1 MKTTYTL
8 SHPVLPMGTSSKVD
22 LLVTF
27 SAEGGAASARRSL
40 NLGLVIDRSGSMAG
54 APLKNAIK
62 ASHELV
68 ERMGPEDSLSIVA
81 YDDMVATM
89 LAPVKVTDKAAIG
102 KALAR
107 ITAGGCTNLSGGWL
121 KGVDHVKSQ
130 LSSERINRVLL
141 LTDGKANTGI
151 QDTGQLIDMARE
163 KSSAGIITTTLGFGA
178 NFNEDLLIG
187 MANAGEGHFYY
198 IQSPE
203 DAAGVFRIEMEGLGS
218 LVAQNLEVVIKPA
231 STVKVA
237 SVLNRYRF
245 AAQGQ
250 EVTVGLGDVY
260 ATEPRQLAA
269 ELSVEA
275 PSVAGPVAL
284 ATLLFRAQVVVE
296 GRVRELTGEVPI
308 LAHLAPAAESAATAT
323 DKHVLAQTSRLRIAR
338 VKDQAIELADKG
350 DLSSASRRLREVI
363 SELSLLLDK
372 ASYELSEEVE
382 QLAHY
387 AQRMESRTYDAVIR
401 KELRDQSYQA
411 GTRNRGDLA
420 LRGTAG
426 GSADSLEAVSDAGGG
441 IVLECVREGG
451 KLRVHTLSPGHDT
464 NFNVQFPRSA
474 REEGVRYVVEKLET
488 SGDGTFYR
496 VVGDIKR
503 LVVPGQDRPARS
515 QAAAPANK
523 GKPTASKVTAN
534 SAADLPTT
542 TSVGTGIIIQCV
554 KEGSKLRARVVSD
567 GYDPDLNIRFPRDIR
582 EENVLYVVDEII
594 TMANGSSYI
603 ACGDIRRLV
612 Q

>member
-1 MKTTYTL
+1 MKAIYTL
-8 SHPVLPMGTSSKVD
+8 SRPVLPMGTSSKVD

-27 SAEGGAASARRSL
+27 SAEGAASSRRSL

-54 APLKNAIK
+54 EPLKNALQ
-62 ASHELV
+62 ASRELV
-68 ERMGPEDSLSIVA
+68 ERMGPEDSLSIVT
-81 YDDMVATM
+81 YDDMVATV

-102 KALAR
+102 KVLDR
-107 ITAGGCTNLSGGWL
+107 VNAGGCTNLSGGWL
-121 KGVDHVKSQ
+121 KGVEHVSSQ
-130 LSSERINRVLL
+130 LSRERINRVLL
-141 LTDGKANTGI
+141 LTDGQANAGI
-151 QDTGQLIDMARE
+151 QDASQLIDMARE
-163 KSSAGIITTTLGFGA
+163 KSNAGIVTTTLGFGA

-198 IQSPE
+198 IQSPA
-203 DAAGVFRIEMEGLGS
+203 DAAGVFGIEMEGLGS
-218 LVAQNLEVVIKPA
+218 LVAQNLEVVLKPA

-245 AAQGQ
+245 EARGQ
-250 EVTVGLGDVY
+250 EVSVGLGDVY
-260 ATEPRQLAA
+260 ATEARQLAA

-275 PSVAGPVAL
+275 PSAAGPVTL
-284 ATLLFRAQVVVE
+284 ATLVFRAQVVVD
-296 GRVRELTGEVPI
+296 GSVRELKGEVPI
-308 LAHLAPAAESAATAT
+308 LAQLAPAAESAA
-323 DKHVLAQTSRLRIAR
+323 VLVDQKVLTQTSRLRIAR
-338 VKDQAIELADKG
+338 VKDQVIELADKG
-350 DLSSASRRLREVI
+350 ELASASRRLREVI
-363 SELSLLLDK
+363 SEVSLLLDK
-372 ASYELSEEVE
+372 ASYEISEEVE

-387 AQRMESRTYDAVIR
+387 AQRLESRTYDAVIR

-441 IVLECVREGG
+441 IVLQCVREGG
-451 KLRVHTLSPGHDT
+451 KLRVHTVSAGYDSS
-464 NFNVQFPRSA
+464 FNVQFPRSV

-496 VVGDIKR
+496 VVGNIKR
-503 LVVPGQDRPARS
+503 LGGTVKARS
-515 QAAAPANK
+515 QGVDPAKK

-542 TSVGTGIIIQCV
+542 TSVGTGVVIQCI

-567 GYDPDLNIRFPRDIR
+567 GYDPELNIRFPRDIR

>member
-1 MKTTYTL
+1 
-8 SHPVLPMGTSSKVD
+8 MGTSSKVD

-27 SAEGGAASARRSL
+27 SAEGAASTRRSL

-54 APLKNAIK
+54 APLKNALD
-62 ASHELV
+62 ASRELV
-68 ERMGPEDSLSIVA
+68 ERMGPEDSLSIVT
-81 YDDMVATM
+81 YDDTVATV

-102 KALAR
+102 KVLSKVS
-107 ITAGGCTNLSGGWL
+107 AGGCTNLSGGWL
-121 KGVDHVKSQ
+121 KGVEHVNSQ
-130 LSSERINRVLL
+130 LSQERINRVLL
-141 LTDGKANTGI
+141 LTDGQANAGI
-151 QDTGQLIDMARE
+151 RDAGQLTDMARE
-163 KSSAGIITTTLGFGA
+163 KSNAGIVTTTLGFGA

-203 DAAGVFRIEMEGLGS
+203 DAAGVFGIEMEGLGS
-218 LVAQNLEVVIKPA
+218 LVAQNLEVVLKPA
-231 STVKVA
+231 ATVKVA
-237 SVLNRYRF
+237 SVLNRYRYE
-245 AAQGQ
+245 ARGQ
-250 EVTVGLGDVY
+250 EVAVGLGDVY

-269 ELSVEA
+269 ELSVTA
-275 PSVAGPVAL
+275 PSAAGPVTL
-284 ATLLFRAQVVVE
+284 ATLVFRAQVVVD
-296 GRVRELTGEVPI
+296 GKVRELKGEVPI
-308 LAHLAPAAESAATAT
+308 LAQLAPAAESAA
-323 DKHVLAQTSRLRIAR
+323 VLVDQNVLTQTSRLRIAR
-338 VKDQAIELADKG
+338 AKDQVIELADKG
-350 DLSSASRRLREVI
+350 ELASASKRLREVI
-363 SELSLLLDK
+363 SEVSLLLDK
-372 ASYELSEEVE
+372 ASYEISEEVE

-387 AQRMESRTYDAVIR
+387 AQRLESRTYDAVIR

-411 GTRNRGDLA
+411 GTRSRGDLA

-426 GSADSLEAVSDAGGG
+426 GSADSLDAVSDAGAG

-451 KLRVHTLSPGHDT
+451 KLRVHTVSAGYDSS
-464 NFNVQFPRSA
+464 FNVQFPRSV

-503 LVVPGQDRPARS
+503 LGVPGQGRTARKQDADPAK
-515 QAAAPANK
+515 K
-523 GKPTASKVTAN
+523 GKPTASKVTAS

-542 TSVGTGIIIQCV
+542 TSVGTGVVIQCI

-582 EENVLYVVDEII
+582 EENILYVVDEII

>member
-1 MKTTYTL
+1 MKATYTL
-8 SHPVLPMGTSSKVD
+8 SHPVLPMGASSKVD

-27 SAEGGAASARRSL
+27 SSEGTASTRRSL

-54 APLKNAIK
+54 APLKNAIQ

-68 ERMGPEDSLSIVA
+68 ERMRPEDTLSVVT
-81 YDDMVATM
+81 YDDAVATV
-89 LAPVKVTDKAAIG
+89 LAPVKVKDKAAIG
-102 KALAR
+102 KVLAR
-107 ITAGGCTNLSGGWL
+107 VNAGGCTNLSGGWL
-121 KGVDHVKSQ
+121 KGVEHVKSQ
-130 LSSERINRVLL
+130 LSAEGINRVLL
-141 LTDGKANTGI
+141 LTDGQANAGI
-151 QDTGQLIDMARE
+151 TDPGQLINMARE
-163 KSSAGIITTTLGFGA
+163 KSNAGIITTTLGFGA

-218 LVAQNLEVVIKPA
+218 LVAQNLEVVLKPA
-231 STVKVA
+231 PTVKVA
-237 SVLNRYRF
+237 SVLNRYRTE
-245 AAQGQ
+245 ARGQ
-250 EVTVGLGDVY
+250 EVSVGLGDVY

-269 ELSVEA
+269 ELSVAA
-275 PSVAGPVAL
+275 PSSAGPTTL
-284 ATLLFRAQVVVE
+284 ATLVFKAQVVVD
-296 GRVRELTGEVPI
+296 GSVREVTGEVPI
-308 LAHLAPAAESAATAT
+308 LAQLAPAAESAAVAA
-323 DKHVLAQTSRLRIAR
+323 DRNVLAQTSRLRIAR

-350 DLSSASRRLREVI
+350 ELASASKRLREVI
-363 SELSLLLDK
+363 SELSSLLDK
-372 ASYELSEEVE
+372 ASYELAEEVE
-382 QLAHY
+382 QLSHY
-387 AQRMESRTYDAVIR
+387 AQRLESRTYDAVLR

-411 GTRNRGDLA
+411 GTRTRGDLA

-451 KLRVHTLSPGHDT
+451 KLRVHTVSPGYDAS
-464 NFNVQFPRSA
+464 FNVQFPRSA

-496 VVGDIKR
+496 VVGNIKR
-503 LVVPGQDRPARS
+503 LAAPGQQRSARK
-515 QAAAPANK
+515 QEAAPAK
-523 GKPTASKVTAN
+523 TGKPTASKVTAS

-542 TSVGTGIIIQCV
+542 NSVGTGVIVQCV

-567 GYDPDLNIRFPRDIR
+567 GYDPNLNIRFPREIR

>member
-1 MKTTYTL
+1 MKATYTL
-8 SHPVLPMGTSSKVD
+8 SHPVLPMGASSKID

-27 SAEGGAASARRSL
+27 SAEGAASTRRSL

-54 APLKNAIK
+54 APLKNALQ
-62 ASHELV
+62 ASRELV
-68 ERMGPEDSLSIVA
+68 ERMGPEDSLSIVT
-81 YDDMVATM
+81 YDDAVATV
-89 LAPVKVTDKAAIG
+89 LAPTKVTDKAAIG
-102 KALAR
+102 KVLAR
-107 ITAGGCTNLSGGWL
+107 VSAGGCTNLSGGWL
-121 KGVDHVKSQ
+121 KGVEHVNSQ
-130 LSSERINRVLL
+130 LSGERINRVLL
-141 LTDGKANTGI
+141 LTDGQANAGI
-151 QDTGQLIDMARE
+151 RDAGQLTEMARE

-203 DAAGVFRIEMEGLGS
+203 DAAGVFGIEMEGLGS

-231 STVKVA
+231 STVKVS
-237 SVLNRYRF
+237 SVLNRYRHE
-245 AAQGQ
+245 ARGQ

-269 ELSVEA
+269 ELSVQA
-275 PSVAGPVAL
+275 PSSAGPTTL
-284 ATLLFRAQVVVE
+284 ATLVFRAQVVVD
-296 GRVRELTGEVPI
+296 GSVRELKGEVPI
-308 LAHLAPAAESAATAT
+308 LAQLAPAAESAAVLV
-323 DKHVLAQTSRLRIAR
+323 DKNVLTQTSRLRIAR
-338 VKDQAIELADKG
+338 VKDQVIELADKG
-350 DLSSASRRLREVI
+350 ELASASKRLREVI
-363 SELSLLLDK
+363 SEVSLLLDK
-372 ASYELSEEVE
+372 ASYEISEEVE

-387 AQRMESRTYDAVIR
+387 AQRLESRTYDAVIR

-426 GSADSLEAVSDAGGG
+426 GSADSLDAVSDAGGG

-451 KLRVHTLSPGHDT
+451 KLRVHTVSAGYDPS
-464 NFNVQFPRSA
+464 FNVQFPRSV
-474 REEGVRYVVEKLET
+474 REEGVRYVVDKLET

-496 VVGDIKR
+496 VVGNIKR
-503 LVVPGQDRPARS
+503 LGAPGQTRSARS
-515 QAAAPANK
+515 QAAAPAK
-523 GKPTASKVTAN
+523 TGKASKVTAS

-542 TSVGTGIIIQCV
+542 TSVGTGVIIQCI

>member
-1 MKTTYTL
+1 MKASYTL
-8 SHPVLPMGTSSKVD
+8 SRPVLPVGTSSKVD

-27 SAEGGAASARRSL
+27 QAEAPAAATRRSL
-40 NLGLVIDRSGSMAG
+40 NLSLVIDRSGSMAG
-54 APLKNAIK
+54 VPLQHALQ
-62 ASHELV
+62 ASRQLV
-68 ERMGPEDSLSIVA
+68 ERMRPEDWLSIVT
-81 YDDMVATM
+81 YDDSVATV
-89 LAPVKVTDKAAIG
+89 LAPTRVTDKGAIG
-102 KALAR
+102 SVLSKVR
-107 ITAGGCTNLSGGWL
+107 AGGCTNLSGGWL
-121 KGVDHVKSQ
+121 KGVEHVGANKAQ
-130 LSSERINRVLL
+130 ERINRVLL
-141 LTDGKANTGI
+141 LTDGQANAGITDPKA
-151 QDTGQLIDMARE
+151 LIATARE
-163 KSSAGIITTTLGFGA
+163 KSAAGTITTTLGFGS

-203 DAAGVFRIEMEGLGS
+203 DAEGVFNIEMEGLGS
-218 LVAQNLEVVIKPA
+218 LVAQNLEVTLKPA

-245 AAQGQ
+245 EARGQ
-250 EVTVGLGDVY
+250 EVAVGLGDVY

-275 PSVAGPVAL
+275 GGATGPVTL
-284 ATLLFRAQVVVE
+284 ATLVFRAQVVVD
-296 GRVRELTGEVPI
+296 GAIRELSGEVPI
-308 LAHLAPAAESAATAT
+308 VANLASASESAAVSA
-323 DKHVLAQTSRLRIAR
+323 DKNVLAQTNRLRIAR
-338 VKDQAIELADKG
+338 VKDQAVELADKG
-350 DLSSASRRLREVI
+350 DLTTASQRLRQVIAEV
-363 SELSLLLDK
+363 SANLDK
-372 ASYELSEEVE
+372 ASYDIAEEVE

-387 AQRMESRTYDAVIR
+387 AQRLESRKYDSVVR

-411 GTRNRGDLA
+411 GTRSRGDLA

-426 GSADSLEAVSDAGGG
+426 GSADGLEAVASAGTG
-441 IVLECVREGG
+441 IVLKCVREGG
-451 KLRVHTLSPGHDT
+451 KLRVHPVSEGYDAS
-464 NFNVQFPRSA
+464 FNVQFPRSA
-474 REEGVRYVVEKLET
+474 REEGVAYVVEKLELA
-488 SGDGTFYR
+488 GDGTFYR
-496 VVGDIKR
+496 VSGAIKR
-503 LVVPGQDRPARS
+503 LVLPGQERSARS
-515 QAAAPANK
+515 AAAAPRK
-523 GKPTASKVTAN
+523 GKPTASKVTAG

-542 TSVGTGIIIQCV
+542 NTVGTGVIVQCI

>member
-81 YDDMVATM
+81 YDDTVSTV

-102 KALAR
+102 KVLSK
-107 ITAGGCTNLSGGWL
+107 IGAGGCTNLSGGWL

-151 QDTGQLIDMARE
+151 QDAGQLIDLARE

-284 ATLLFRAQVVVE
+284 ATLVFRAQVVVE

-451 KLRVHTLSPGHDT
+451 KLRVHTVSPGHDT

-523 GKPTASKVTAN
+523 GKPTASKVTAS

>member
-1 MKTTYTL
+1 MKASYTL
-8 SHPVLPMGTSSKVD
+8 SHPVLPLGASSRLD

-27 SAEGGAASARRSL
+27 SAEGTAAAARRSL

-54 APLKNAIK
+54 APLKNALK
-62 ASHELV
+62 AARELV
-68 ERMGPEDSLSIVA
+68 ERMSPEDSLSIVT
-81 YDDMVATM
+81 YDDKVATV
-89 LAPVKVTDKAAIG
+89 LAPVKVKDKAAIG
-102 KALAR
+102 QMLDKVR
-107 ITAGGCTNLSGGWL
+107 AGGCTNLSGGWL
-121 KGVDHVKSQ
+121 KGVEHVKSQ
-130 LSSERINRVLL
+130 LASERINRVLL
-141 LTDGKANTGI
+141 LTDGQANDGI
-151 QDTGQLIDMARE
+151 RDPGQLIALARE
-163 KSSAGIITTTLGFGA
+163 QSNAGVITTTLGFGA

-203 DAAGVFRIEMEGLGS
+203 DAAGVFNIEMEGLGS

-231 STVKVA
+231 SSVKVA

-245 AAQGQ
+245 EARGQ
-250 EVTVGLGDVY
+250 EVAVGLGDVY

-275 PSVAGPVAL
+275 PSVAGPVTL
-284 ATLLFRAQVVVE
+284 ATLVYRAQVVVD
-296 GRVRELTGEVPI
+296 GSVREVTGEVPI
-308 LAHLAPAAESAATAT
+308 TAQLAPASESAAVSA
-323 DKHVLAQTSRLRIAR
+323 DKNVLAQTSRLRIAR

-350 DLSSASRRLREVI
+350 ELASASKRLREVI
-363 SELSLLLDK
+363 SEVSLHLDK
-372 ASYELSEEVE
+372 ASYDIAEEVE

-387 AQRMESRTYDAVIR
+387 AQRLESRKYDSVIR

-411 GTRNRGDLA
+411 GTRSRSDLA

-426 GSADSLEAVSDAGGG
+426 GSADSLESVSDAGGG
-441 IVLECVREGG
+441 IVVECVREGG
-451 KLRVHTLSPGHDT
+451 KLRVHVVSPGHDAS
-464 NFNVQFPRSA
+464 FNVQFPRHL
-474 REEGVRYVVEKLET
+474 REEGVRYVVERLET

-496 VVGDIKR
+496 AAGTLKR
-503 LVVPGQDRPARS
+503 LGGPGQARAARS
-515 QAAAPANK
+515 QAPDAATKA
-523 GKPTASKVTAN
+523 KPTASKVTAG

-542 TSVGTGIIIQCV
+542 NSVGSGVIIQCI

-567 GYDPDLNIRFPRDIR
+567 GYDPNFNIRFPRDIR
-582 EENVLYVVDEII
+582 EENVLYVVDAIQ
-594 TMANGSSYI
+594 TAANGGSYI